1 MITLQDDL
9 EYPGR
14 SLLVPRPKSS
24 LVHCRSPSLS
34 STVQGSATFVFKFK
48 IKTIIET
55 LSYLLSSNGSH
66 VCGLAEEVLLPA
78 AGLVDHQHGNSQC
91 RQHLVGLTH
100 VVTGEVGECL
110 TLILLLRSLLS
121 PFLTVGLFTCGANV
135 HDSVRQNF
143 FLLHRRQFAICF
155 CDSAIK
161 VDQVRD
167 SQIEIMKAW
176 GHPVEMGRIH

>member
-34 STVQGSATFVFKFK
+34 STVQGSTTFVFKF
-48 IKTIIET
+48 KTIIET
-55 LSYLLSSNGSH
+55 LSNLLSSNGSH

-78 AGLVDHQHGNSQC
+78 AASVDHQQGNSQC

-121 PFLTVGLFTCGANV
+121 PFLTVELFTCGANV

-155 CDSAIK
+155 CDSVIK
-161 VDQVRD
+161 VNQVRD